1 MVALA
6 HTNQIIIQRHGLPTK
21 YIRQLH
27 FLLFYHLFF
36 SVFYTW
42 YVMNFGGDSLG
53 YWLISTMEQVKI
65 NDPSWMKYFG
75 EGTTFI
81 IWLTFIPSKAL
92 GLSYITGNILF
103 GFLGFI
109 GIRYIYV
116 LVAVHFPVNHHVLGI
131 PLFPVIFFFPNLHF
145 WSSGVG
151 KDTVCFWAMAWFL
164 FALQNIKDRWWQ
176 IAVSFFFVYMTRPHI
191 GLALIIST
199 SLAVLLGSEIKRQYK
214 LPLAAL
220 AIVVAL
226 MVSSNTLDALKI
238 NDFSIETLEVF
249 SEEKSGHLNSERVG
263 SRINLSEYP
272 WPIRLFSYLFR
283 PLFFDAHNVMA
294 FLSSFENITYLWLS
308 FFIYRNWSPEA
319 IRDMPLFIKAAM
331 ITFLPVTLALMNS
344 LSNSGI
350 AMRMKNMLMIYFLL
364 FCFYLIAY
372 QKKLRYTRA
381 MDRIRYYSRRQEII
395 KAKARNRVDDVK
407 NVD

>member
-6 HTNQIIIQRHGLPTK
+6 NTNHAIIQKNGLPDK
-21 YIRQLH
+21 YVRHLH

-42 YVMNFGGDSLG
+42 YVINFGGDSLG

-65 NDPSWMKYFG
+65 KDPSWMKYFG

-81 IWLTFIPSKAL
+81 IWLTFIPSKIL
-92 GLSYITGNILF
+92 GLSYITGNIVF

-116 LVAVHFPVNHHVLGI
+116 LVAVHFPANYHILGI

-151 KDTVCFWAMAWFL
+151 KDAVCFWGIAWFL
-164 FALQNIKDRWWQ
+164 FALQNVKDRWWQ
-176 IAVSFFFVYMTRPHI
+176 AAVAFFFVYMTRPHI
-191 GLALIIST
+191 GLALIIGSG
-199 SLAVLLGSEIKRQYK
+199 LAVLLGSEIKRQYK
-214 LPLAAL
+214 IPLVL
-220 AIVVAL
+220 LVITVAS
-226 MVSSNTLDALKI
+226 MISSNTLEALKI
-238 NDFSIETLEVF
+238 NDFSMETLEMF
-249 SEEKSGHLNSERVG
+249 SEQKSDHLNSERVG
-263 SRINLSEYP
+263 SRINLGEYS

-283 PLFFDAHNVMA
+283 PLFFDAHNIMA

-308 FFIYRNWSPEA
+308 FFIYRNWSAEA

-331 ITFLPVTLALMNS
+331 ITFLPVTIALMNA

-372 QKKLRYTRA
+372 RKKLGYIRA
-381 MDRIRYYSRRQEII
+381 MDRVRYYSRRQEII
-395 KAKARNRVDDVK
+395 KAKARNRIDEV
-407 NVD
+407 

>member
-6 HTNQIIIQRHGLPTK
+6 HTSQIIIEKHGLPTK
-21 YIRQLH
+21 YIHQLH
-27 FLLFYHLFF
+27 YLLFYHLIF
-36 SVFYTW
+36 SVYYTW
-42 YVMNFGGDSLG
+42 YVINFGGDSLG

-65 NDPSWMKYFG
+65 KDPSWMKYFG

-81 IWLTFIPSKAL
+81 IWLTFIPSKIL

-151 KDTVCFWAMAWFL
+151 KDAVCFWAIAWFL
-164 FALQNIKDRWWQ
+164 FALQNISDRWWQ
-176 IAVSFFFVYMTRPHI
+176 IVVSFFFVYMTRPHI
-191 GLALIIST
+191 GLALIIGT
-199 SLAVLLGSEIKRQYK
+199 ALAVLLGSEIKRQYK
-214 LPLAAL
+214 IPLATL
-220 AIVVAL
+220 AVVVAL
-226 MVSSNTLDALKI
+226 MVSSNTLEALKI
-238 NDFSIETLEVF
+238 DDFSMETLEVF
-249 SEEKSGHLNSERVG
+249 SEQKSGLLNSDRVG
-263 SRINLSEYP
+263 SRINLSEYS

-283 PLFFDAHNVMA
+283 PLFFDAHNAMA

-344 LSNSGI
+344 LSNMGI

-372 QKKLRYTRA
+372 QKKLRYIRA
-381 MDRIRYYSRRQEII
+381 MDRVRYYSRRQEII
-395 KAKARNRVDDVK
+395 KAKARNRVEK
-407 NVD
+407 A